1 MNKWYTCKVKYNRY
15 DDEGRFKTVTE
26 PYLVDAVSFTEAES
40 RIYEKVGDLVDGDFF
55 VTTIN
60 KSNIS
65 DIFHFDD
72 TDKWYATKVKY
83 ISVDDESGKEKK
95 ITSNMLVAATNV
107 KDAYEKIE
115 EGLSTML
122 VPYDITS
129 IVESPIIDIFP
140 FESSE
145 DSAEEEEE
153 EIDPYISDEPVS
165 AAVEEEEIEE
175 EEIEEE
181 VVKEEENEI

>member
-15 DDEGRFKTVTE
+15 DDEGKYKTVTE

-65 DIFHFDD
+65 DIFHFDN
-72 TDKWYATKVKY
+72 TDKWYLSKVKY
-83 ISVDDESGKEKK
+83 VSVDEESGKEKK
-95 ITSNMLVAATNV
+95 ITSNMLVAAENV

-122 VPYDITS
+122 VPYDVTS
-129 IVESPIIDIFP
+129 ITESPIIDIFP
-140 FESSE
+140 YESG
-145 DSAEEEEE
+145 EEPAKEEE
-153 EIDPYISDEPVS
+153 EIDPYISEEPVS
-165 AAVEEEEIEE
+165 AEDVEEEEIEE
-175 EEIEEE
+175 EELEEE
-181 VVKEEENEI
+181 VVKEEEEEI